1 MAIPT
6 GLAAQLGVVTETT
19 YGTPVTVT
27 RFYELV
33 DESMKME
40 IERMESK
47 GLRAGT
53 RVLRSDRWVAG
64 RKTAAG
70 DVNLE
75 LANKSFGL
83 LFTHMLGG
91 AAVTTSATGV
101 YTHTFTPSDL
111 PVSATVQVGR
121 PNNAGTVQPFT
132 YHGCRIAS
140 WEIAAQVG
148 EIGKLKLSLVAEDE
162 DTSTSLASASYP
174 ASLTLLTFKEA
185 TLTIAGSAV
194 PVTSATLR
202 GDNGLAAD
210 RHRLGSQLTKQP
222 LEAAVRVYD
231 GELDA
236 DFESTTAYGR
246 FIAGTEAALVLA
258 FEGATITTGYTYLA
272 QFTCNVRFDGA
283 TPNVSGPEELR
294 QPLRFKCL
302 DSGAGASTAL
312 TLVYRTSDATA

>member
-27 RFYELV
+27 RFYELT
-33 DESMKME
+33 DESMKMD
-40 IERMESK
+40 IERMESA

-64 RKTAAG
+64 RKTVAG

-101 YTHTFTPSDL
+101 YTHTFTPGDL

-132 YHGCRIAS
+132 YHGCRVAS
-140 WEIAAQVG
+140 WEISANLG

-162 DTSTSLASASYP
+162 DTSTGLASASYP
-174 ASLTLLTFKEA
+174 TGLTLLTFKEA
-185 TLTIAGSAV
+185 TLSLASSAI
-194 PVTSATLR
+194 PVTAVTLT

-210 RHRLGSQLTKQP
+210 RHRLGSQVIKQP
-222 LEAAVRVYD
+222 LEAGMRDYS
-231 GELDA
+231 GTIDA
-236 DFESTTAYGR
+236 DFESTTAYAR
-246 FIAGTEAALVLA
+246 FVSGTEAALVLA
-258 FEGATITTGYTYLA
+258 FTGATIATGYTYLA
-272 QFTCNVRFDGA
+272 QFTCNVRFDGD

-302 DSGAGASTAL
+302 DSGSGPSTAISL
-312 TLVYRTSDATA
+312 SYVTSDATA